1 MPRRLWL
8 APMISQ
14 MGLVGKN
21 GVSSGS
27 SGISGGAMSNAFTTL
42 MNYLRGH
49 IGYWDR
55 VSITTDAAGL
65 VTIAHNCGFTPSAA
79 FVQAVYDGTSPHNHY
94 GSISIVSLD
103 EANMTI
109 LMLRANGNDDA
120 NSSRTVYYHILPV
133 VKER

>member
-14 MGLVGKN
+14 VGLVGKN
-21 GVSSGS
+21 GAS

-49 IGYWDR
+49 IGYWDTAS
-55 VSITTDAAGL
+55 VTTGATGL
-65 VTIAHNCGFTPSAA
+65 VTIAHNCGFTPKAA
-79 FVQAVYDGTSPHNHY
+79 FVQGIYDGTSPHNHY
-94 GSISIVSLD
+94 GSINIVSLD

-120 NSSRTVYYHILPV
+120 NSARTVYYHILPV

>member
-14 MGLVGKN
+14 LGLVGKN
-21 GVSSGS
+21 GVSG
-27 SGISGGAMSNAFTTL
+27 GISGGSISNAFTTL

-55 VSITTDAAGL
+55 GDVTTDATGL
-65 VTIAHNCGFTPSAA
+65 VTFAHNCGFTPSAA
-79 FVQAVYDGTSPHNHY
+79 FVQGIYDGVHLQHHY
-94 GSISIVSLD
+94 GPIYIVSLD
-103 EANMTI
+103 EANMTL

-120 NSSRTVYYHILPV
+120 NSNRTVYYHILPV

>member
-1 MPRRLWL
+1 
-8 APMISQ
+8 MISQ
-14 MGLVGKN
+14 LDKTGRN
-21 GVSSGS
+21 GAGGG
-27 SGISGGAMSNAFTTL
+27 GISGGSISNAFTTL

-55 VSITTDAAGL
+55 VDVTTGATGL

-79 FVQAVYDGTSPHNHY
+79 FVQGIYDGVHPHNHY
-94 GSISIVSLD
+94 GPINIVSLD
-103 EANMTI
+103 ETNMTI

-120 NSSRTVYYHILPV
+120 NSARTVYYHILPV

>member
-14 MGLVGKN
+14 VGLVGRN
-21 GVSSGS
+21 GVS

-55 VSITTDAAGL
+55 VSVTTGATGL
-65 VTIAHNCGFTPSAA
+65 VTIAHNCGFTPGAA
-79 FVQAVYDGTSPHNHY
+79 FVQGIYDGVHPHNHY
-94 GSISIVSLD
+94 GPISIVSLD

-120 NSSRTVYYHILPV
+120 NSARTVYYHILPV

>member
-14 MGLVGKN
+14 VDKTGRN
-21 GVSSGS
+21 GAGGGA
-27 SGISGGAMSNAFTTL
+27 SGISGGSISNAFTTL

-55 VSITTDAAGL
+55 VDVTTDATGS
-65 VTIAHNCGFTPSAA
+65 VTIAHNCGFTPKAA
-79 FVQAVYDGTSPHNHY
+79 FVQAIYDGTHPRNHY
-94 GSISIVSLD
+94 GPINIVSLD
-103 EANMTI
+103 ETNMTI

-120 NSSRTVYYHILPV
+120 NSARTIYYHILPV

>member
-14 MGLVGKN
+14 VDKTGRN
-21 GVSSGS
+21 GAGGGAG
-27 SGISGGAMSNAFTTL
+27 GISGGSISNAFTTL
-42 MNYLRGH
+42 MNWLRGH
-49 IGYWDR
+49 IGYWDI
-55 VSITTDAAGL
+55 VSVTTGATGL

-79 FVQAVYDGTSPHNHY
+79 FVQAIYDGTSPHNHY
-94 GSISIVSLD
+94 GPISIVSLD

-120 NSSRTVYYHILPV
+120 NSARTVYYHILPV

>member
-14 MGLVGKN
+14 MGLVGRN
-21 GVSSGS
+21 GVAG
-27 SGISGGAMSNAFTTL
+27 GISGGSISNAFTTL

-55 VSITTDAAGL
+55 VDVTTGATGL

-79 FVQAVYDGTSPHNHY
+79 FVQGIYDGTSPHNHY

-109 LMLRANGNDDA
+109 LMLRANGNDDTHSA
-120 NSSRTVYYHILPV
+120 MTIYYHILPV